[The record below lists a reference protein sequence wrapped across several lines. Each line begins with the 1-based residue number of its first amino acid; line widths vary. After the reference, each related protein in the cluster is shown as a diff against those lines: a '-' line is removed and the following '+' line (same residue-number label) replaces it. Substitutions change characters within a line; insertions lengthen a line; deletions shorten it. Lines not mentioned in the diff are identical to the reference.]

1 VLHVANVPEG
11 ERVVRH
17 VSAFLSHPERRQA
30 DRRRLERRG
39 RLVTVHPER
48 RVFRDRRSAVPRR
61 ETARAHLLNAAQ
73 ILMLASTDPIATE
86 VNVHA
91 ALRRVWLALREMDL
105 GNCGG
110 GRASGGRERG

>member
-1 VLHVANVPEG
+1 VLYLANVPEG

-17 VSAFLSHPERRQA
+17 VSALLFDGERRRA

-39 RLVTVHPER
+39 RAVPADPER
-48 RVFRDRRSAVPRR
+48 RVIRDRRSAVPRR

-73 ILMLASTDPIATE
+73 ILMLASADPIATE

-110 GRASGGRERG
+110 GHAPGGRERR